1 MSFWGLF
8 CSNTFGVTMSMLFMI
23 WISMLLFGQKPYQIR
38 ERKVKMIALT
48 ILFICIW
55 ALIGTIF
62 YKMGIFRWRYNIG
75 QILFT
80 YIGMTG
86 AMFYLYFLYREN
98 LMTCWIS
105 AVFLEMLESFA
116 VHIGVLFSPN
126 MIFHL
131 DILGERFIY
140 YFFLYIFTPL
150 IEIIWVLVL
159 YKTSVGKMFRVWI
172 ERKEPRKASIIF
184 ISLYPILS
192 EILYYMVQIGE
203 RVGNDNAIVSLLYL
217 LIVFIIFGY
226 AGRQEMQKKQIQT
239 QQISMQQQ
247 NTYIESLEKLQSEMR
262 RFRHDYKNMM
272 SGMYLQAKEGN
283 MEAVQDFIQDMTID
297 FDHQVG
303 EQIRRLTQLGNIH
316 MIEVKGLLLGKME
329 KMQQEKISCELEIL
343 RPFERTRLRTTD
355 LCRCL
360 GILIDNA
367 IDEVR
372 GKQDKRPKP
381 QVHIMISRQEACTT
395 FRVKNSLYSTIDFH
409 KIWQLG
415 YSTRGSDRGI
425 GLASYKSILER
436 YENVI
441 SLTTI
446 KDGYFIQELKIQE

>member
-23 WISMLLFGQKPYQIR
+23 WISMLLFGRKPYQIR

-48 ILFICIW
+48 ILFICVW
-55 ALIGTIF
+55 ALIGTVF
-62 YKMGIFRWRYNIG
+62 YKIGIFRWRYNIG

-262 RFRHDYKNMM
+262 KFRHDYKNMM

-316 MIEVKGLLLGKME
+316 M
-329 KMQQEKISCELEIL
+329 
-343 RPFERTRLRTTD
+343 
-355 LCRCL
+355 
-360 GILIDNA
+360 
-367 IDEVR
+367 
-372 GKQDKRPKP
+372 
-381 QVHIMISRQEACTT
+381 
-395 FRVKNSLYSTIDFH
+395 
-409 KIWQLG
+409 
-415 YSTRGSDRGI
+415 
-425 GLASYKSILER
+425 
-436 YENVI
+436 NV
-441 SLTTI
+441 S
-446 KDGYFIQELKIQE
+446 F

>member
-8 CSNTFGVTMSMLFMI
+8 CSNTFGLTISVLFML
-23 WISMLLFGQKPYQIR
+23 WISMLLLGRKPYQIR
-38 ERKVKMIALT
+38 ERKVKIIACT
-48 ILFICIW
+48 ILFICVW
-55 ALIGTIF
+55 ALIGTVF
-62 YKMGIFRWRYNIG
+62 YKVGIFGWRYNAG

-80 YIGMTG
+80 YMGMTG
-86 AMFYLYFLYREN
+86 AMSYLYFLYREN
-98 LMTCWIS
+98 LLTCWIS

-126 MIFHL
+126 MTFHL
-131 DILGERFIY
+131 DILGERLIY
-140 YFFLYIFTPL
+140 YFFLYVLTPL
-150 IEIIWVLVL
+150 IEIIWVLLL
-159 YKTSVGKMFRVWI
+159 YKTGVGKMFRLWI
-172 ERKEPRKASIIF
+172 ERKESKKVSIIF

-203 RVGNDNAIVSLLYL
+203 RVGNDNAVVSLLYL

-247 NTYIESLEKLQSEMR
+247 NAYIESLEKLQSEMR

-283 MEAVQDFIQDMTID
+283 MEAVQNFIQDMTSD
-297 FDHQVG
+297 FDYQVG

-316 MIEVKGLLLGKME
+316 MLEVK
-329 KMQQEKISCELEIL
+329 
-343 RPFERTRLRTTD
+343 D

-367 IDEVR
+367 IDEVQ
-372 GKQDKRPKP
+372 GKKGKKPKP
-381 QVHIMISRQEACTT
+381 QIHIMISSQEECTT
-395 FRVKNSLYSTIDFH
+395 FQVRNPLYSNIDFH
-409 KIWQLG
+409 KIWQQG
-415 YSTRGSDRGI
+415 YSTRGADRGI
-425 GLASYKSILER
+425 GLASYKSILEH
-436 YENVI
+436 YENVF
-441 SLTTI
+441 SLATI
-446 KDGYFIQELKIQE
+446 RDGYFIQELKIQE

>member
-8 CSNTFGVTMSMLFMI
+8 CSNTFGVTMSMVFMI
-23 WISMLLFGQKPYQIR
+23 WISMLLFGRKPYQIR

-48 ILFICIW
+48 ILFICFW
-55 ALIGTIF
+55 AFIGTVF
-62 YKMGIFRWRYNIG
+62 YKIGIFRWRYNIG

-131 DILGERFIY
+131 DILRERFIY

-172 ERKEPRKASIIF
+172 ESKEPRKASIIF

-192 EILYYMVQIGE
+192 EILYYMVQMGE

-217 LIVFIIFGY
+217 LIVFIIFSY

-262 RFRHDYKNMM
+262 KFRHDYKNMM

-283 MEAVQDFIQDMTID
+283 MEAVQDFIQDMTVD

-316 MIEVKGLLLGKME
+316 MIEVKGLLLGKIE
-329 KMQQEKISCELEIL
+329 KMQQEQISCELEIL
-343 RPFERTRLRTTD
+343 RPFDRTRLRTTD

-367 IDEVR
+367 IDEVQ
-372 GKQDKRPKP
+372 GKEDKRPNP
-381 QVHIMISRQEACTT
+381 QVHIMISRQEECTT

-425 GLASYKSILER
+425 GLASYKSILEH

>member
-23 WISMLLFGQKPYQIR
+23 WISMLLFGRKPYQIR

-203 RVGNDNAIVSLLYL
+203 RVGNDNVIVSLLYL

-262 RFRHDYKNMM
+262 KFRHDYKNMM

>member
-23 WISMLLFGQKPYQIR
+23 WISMLLFDRKPYQIR
-38 ERKVKMIALT
+38 ERKGKMIALT
-48 ILFICIW
+48 ILFICVW
-55 ALIGTIF
+55 ALIGTVF
-62 YKMGIFRWRYNIG
+62 YKIGIFRWRYDIG

-131 DILGERFIY
+131 DILGERLVY

-172 ERKEPRKASIIF
+172 ERKEPRKAGIIF

-192 EILYYMVQIGE
+192 KILYYMVQIGE

-262 RFRHDYKNMM
+262 KFRHDYKNMM

-316 MIEVKGLLLGKME
+316 MIEVKGLLLGKIE
-329 KMQQEKISCELEIL
+329 KMQQEQISCELEIL
-343 RPFERTRLRTTD
+343 RPFDRTRLRTTD

-381 QVHIMISRQEACTT
+381 QVHIMISRQEKCTT

-425 GLASYKSILER
+425 GLASYKSILEH

>member
-98 LMTCWIS
+98 LLTCWIS

-262 RFRHDYKNMM
+262 KFRHDYKNMM

>member
-8 CSNTFGVTMSMLFMI
+8 CSNTFGVTMSMVFMI
-23 WISMLLFGQKPYQIR
+23 WISMLLFGRKPYQIR

-48 ILFICIW
+48 ILFICFW
-55 ALIGTIF
+55 AFIGTVF
-62 YKMGIFRWRYNIG
+62 YKIGIFRWRYNIG

-86 AMFYLYFLYREN
+86 AMFYLYFLYRDN

-131 DILGERFIY
+131 DILGERLIY

-192 EILYYMVQIGE
+192 EILYYMVQMGE

-217 LIVFIIFGY
+217 LIVFIIFSY

-262 RFRHDYKNMM
+262 KFRHDYKNMM

-283 MEAVQDFIQDMTID
+283 MEAVQDFIQDMTVD

-316 MIEVKGLLLGKME
+316 MIEVKGLLLGKIE
-329 KMQQEKISCELEIL
+329 KMQQEQISCELEIL
-343 RPFERTRLRTTD
+343 RPFDRTRLRTTD

-367 IDEVR
+367 IDEVQ
-372 GKQDKRPKP
+372 GKEDKRPNP
-381 QVHIMISRQEACTT
+381 QVHIMISRQEECTT

-425 GLASYKSILER
+425 GLASYKSILEH

>member
-23 WISMLLFGQKPYQIR
+23 WISMLLFGRKPYQIR

-131 DILGERFIY
+131 DILGERLVY

-172 ERKEPRKASIIF
+172 ERKEPRKAGIIF

-192 EILYYMVQIGE
+192 KILYYMVQIGE

-262 RFRHDYKNMM
+262 KFRHDYKNMM

>member
-23 WISMLLFGQKPYQIR
+23 WISMLLFGRKPYQIR

-140 YFFLYIFTPL
+140 YFFLYIITPL

-262 RFRHDYKNMM
+262 KFRHDYKNMM

>member
-23 WISMLLFGQKPYQIR
+23 WISMLLFGRKPYQIR

-98 LMTCWIS
+98 LMTCWMS

-140 YFFLYIFTPL
+140 YFFLYIITPL

-262 RFRHDYKNMM
+262 KFRHDYKNMM

>member
-23 WISMLLFGQKPYQIR
+23 WISMLLFGRKPYQIR

-262 RFRHDYKNMM
+262 KFRHDYKNMM

>member
-262 RFRHDYKNMM
+262 KFRHDYKNMM